1 MAQKAHQRV
10 QKQLDNVTILVV
22 EDEPIIALDLQFLL
36 EASGARPVA
45 LEHGMEGARQRLAGP
60 DLPDVVILDLILG
73 GKSSLPLAEELR
85 QLNVPFLFLTGDPIG
100 IPPGFAD
107 ISTIEKP
114 FDADQLIATVGAVAS
129 NHRFVSQIRSS
140 RTAGE

>member
-1 MAQKAHQRV
+1 M
-10 QKQLDNVTILVV
+10 QKQLDNVTVLVV

-36 EASGARPVA
+36 EASGARPVT
-45 LEHGMEGARQRLAGP
+45 LEHDMEGARQRLAGP

-73 GKSSLPLAEELR
+73 GRPSLPLAEELR
-85 QLNVPFLFLTGDPIG
+85 QRNVPFLFLTGDPIG

-114 FDADQLIATVGAVAS
+114 FDTDQLIATVGAVAG
-129 NHRFVSQIRSS
+129 NHRIVGRIRSN

>member
-1 MAQKAHQRV
+1 MAQKAHGRV
-10 QKQLDNVTILVV
+10 QKQLDNVTVLVV

-36 EASGARPVA
+36 EASGARPVT
-45 LEHGMEGARQRLAGP
+45 LEHDMEGARQRLAGP
-60 DLPDVVILDLILG
+60 DIPDVVILDLILG
-73 GKSSLPLAEELR
+73 GRPSLPLAEELR
-85 QLNVPFLFLTGDPIG
+85 QRNVPFLFLTGDPIG

-114 FDADQLIATVGAVAS
+114 FDTDQLIATVGAVAG
-129 NHRFVSQIRSS
+129 NHRIVGRIRSN